1 MSHSARRHNM
11 FERLSIA
18 QLLRLINKTEKL
30 LDTMESKELSEQ
42 LDELNNEL
50 HKRWNDDNLRRIKE
64 EMLKQG

>member
-1 MSHSARRHNM
+1 M